1 MAIFASNTQEMDLK
15 IKDSFFI
22 VTGAGSGFGRAIA
35 EQLLNDGAEVLA
47 IARTYEVLELF
58 KVQFPEKLHI
68 LAGDITHSEVQQK
81 VIEFCYGKTLS
92 GVVINAGGPPAG
104 AFLETKLSNWDDAYR
119 LILRWKVDFVQQ
131 IVPLFQKQK
140 YGRMLFIESVSVK
153 QPVENLVLSNSL
165 RPAVV
170 GFVKSLAGDLAKEN
184 ITLNILA
191 PGYHNTAAMQRLF
204 KKKAELTGMSQEE
217 AKKVFENQIP
227 VGKMG
232 EASELASLAAWLLSP
247 LSRYTTGQTFSHDGG
262 LVKGIFG

>member
-1 MAIFASNTQEMDLK
+1 MDLK

-35 EQLLNDGAEVLA
+35 EQLVNDGAEVLA
-47 IARTYEVLELF
+47 IARTIEVLESF
-58 KVQFPEKLHI
+58 KAQYPQKLHI
-68 LAGDITHSEVQQK
+68 IAGDITQSSIQQK
-81 VIEFCYGKTLS
+81 VLQFCEGKILS
-92 GVVINAGGPPAG
+92 GVVVNAGGPPAG
-104 AFLETKLSNWDDAYR
+104 AFLETKLNDWDEAYR
-119 LILRWKVDFVQQ
+119 LVLRWKVNFVQQ
-131 IVPLFQKQK
+131 IVPVLLKQN
-140 YGRMLFIESVSVK
+140 YGRILFVESVSVK

-170 GFVKSLAGDLAKEN
+170 GFVKSLAGDLAKNN

-204 KKKAELTGMSQEE
+204 KKKSELTGMTIEE
-217 AKKVFENQIP
+217 AKTVFEQQIP
-227 VGKMG
+227 IGKMG
-232 EASELASLAAWLLSP
+232 EAFEMASLAAWLLSP